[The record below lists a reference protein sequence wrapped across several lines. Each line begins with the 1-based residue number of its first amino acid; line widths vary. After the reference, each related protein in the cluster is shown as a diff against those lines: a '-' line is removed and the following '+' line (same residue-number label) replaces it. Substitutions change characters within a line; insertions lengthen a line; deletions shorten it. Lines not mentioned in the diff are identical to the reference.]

1 MVRLLKTTRKSLQR
15 SVAWLLLLTFVSL
28 STMADALHFCPGSE
42 HDSAVGGSC
51 QHCAFHGQNP
61 FGHASDAEPT
71 VPKTDADDDCAIC
84 RFLAQHQATTS
95 FDSALPFCEM
105 VSPLLLNSVL
115 TPETRLERTSHARAP
130 PVLG

>member
-1 MVRLLKTTRKSLQR
+1 MVRLSRTTEKSLQR
-15 SVAWLLLLTFVSL
+15 SVVWLLLLAFVSL

-71 VPKTDADDDCAIC
+71 APTADADSDCAIC
-84 RFLAQHQATTS
+84 RFLAQHQAATS
-95 FDSALPFCEM
+95 FDSSLPFCEM
-105 VSPLLLNSVL
+105 VSPLLLTSAVA
-115 TPETRLERTSHARAP
+115 PECRLERTSQARAP